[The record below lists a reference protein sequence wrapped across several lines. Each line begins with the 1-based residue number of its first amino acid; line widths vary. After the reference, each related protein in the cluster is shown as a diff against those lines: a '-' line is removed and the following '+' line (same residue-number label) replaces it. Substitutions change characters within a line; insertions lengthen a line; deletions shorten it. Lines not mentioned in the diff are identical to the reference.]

1 MLDAGQ
7 RVWALVLVNF
17 FDLPQH
23 SISFFKLL
31 YSIIKFYNE
40 LDLSYKNESF
50 FYYVLRFPK

>member
-1 MLDAGQ
+1 MPDAGQ
-7 RVWALVLVNF
+7 CLGTRFNNF

-40 LDLSYKNESF
+40 LDLSYKNEIF